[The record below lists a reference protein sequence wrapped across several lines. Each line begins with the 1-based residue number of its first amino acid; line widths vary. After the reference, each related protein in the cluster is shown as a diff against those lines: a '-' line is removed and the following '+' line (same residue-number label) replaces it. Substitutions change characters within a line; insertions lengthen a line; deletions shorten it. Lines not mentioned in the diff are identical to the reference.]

1 MFLIAAAPAL
11 LVIPIRLMVPDEPV
25 EIPASSKGAVADLNE
40 PGVRRMIILGSLVMA
55 LGFVVYYGM
64 VTPHI
69 GLHLAAGESVA
80 SGWLDQIWFN
90 VGMLVGVVA
99 AGFVASRYGVIAAL
113 VVPALLMV
121 PALPLFVG
129 MVKGGMTIGAF
140 LGGALGV
147 GYSGVTPV
155 LTTSL
160 FPAHVRARAIGI
172 VYHVGALI
180 AAFVPTLI
188 PWLASTTGMT
198 LAQTVLL
205 VVGTGLV
212 AMSLTVLG
220 LRKAI
225 TTPAVETTPA
235 PTPQAIEPATEPSAR
250 RELHPVAVAI
260 VDREVAKAA
269 ERRAILG

>member
-1 MFLIAAAPAL
+1 
-11 LVIPIRLMVPDEPV
+11 
-25 EIPASSKGAVADLNE
+25 
-40 PGVRRMIILGSLVMA
+40 
-55 LGFVVYYGM
+55 
-64 VTPHI
+64 
-69 GLHLAAGESVA
+69 
-80 SGWLDQIWFN
+80 
-90 VGMLVGVVA
+90 
-99 AGFVASRYGVIAAL
+99 
-113 VVPALLMV
+113 
-121 PALPLFVG
+121 
-129 MVKGGMTIGAF
+129 MVKGAMPIGAF

-160 FPAHVRARAIGI
+160 FPVHVRARAIGI

-188 PWLASTTGMT
+188 PWLSSTTGMT
-198 LAQTVLL
+198 LAETVLV

-212 AMSLTVLG
+212 AMSATVLG
-220 LRKAI
+220 LRRTI
-225 TTPAVETTPA
+225 TQPVAEPAQAPP
-235 PTPQAIEPATEPSAR
+235 PTPIDTRTEPASGP